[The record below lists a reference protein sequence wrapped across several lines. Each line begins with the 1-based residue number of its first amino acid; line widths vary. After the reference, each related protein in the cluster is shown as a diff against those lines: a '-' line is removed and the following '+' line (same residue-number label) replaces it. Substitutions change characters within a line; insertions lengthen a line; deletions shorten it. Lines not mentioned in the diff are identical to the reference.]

1 MAEDGITE
9 VGKYRILEQIGEG
22 AMGVVYRAL
31 DPVLNRQVAIKV
43 MSDALARDD
52 DLRSRFLREAQA
64 AGSLQHPNVITIYD
78 FGEVGGHL
86 FIAMEFVTGE
96 DLEDMLD
103 RSASLTL
110 VQKID
115 VLVDVLGGLGYAHRR
130 GIIHRDI
137 KPANIRIDEDGR
149 ARIMDFGIARFESSK
164 MTRTGLMV
172 GTPAYMA
179 PEQITG
185 GPITPATDLFSVGSV
200 MYELFT
206 GTKPFEGESLQ
217 SVFYKIVSSS
227 PPDITSISPGLPASL
242 NSIAMRALAKE
253 PAERFSSAV
262 DMANALTEVRA
273 SLDRGSTQ
281 PKRVSLQSAIA
292 SGLSARPT
300 KKIPVYRARPRLTFG
315 SAAAAI
321 ILLAGGVYVF
331 GLRSSANPRVPAE
344 TQSSAGASA
353 QVPVGQ
359 PPTKAS
365 PDVKNPQAAAQNAEP
380 ASQPKS
386 TLKSTPNVLTA
397 EELSL
402 LRSLQASAA
411 NERRRAVEAG
421 ATIDQLRVGDDHTAA
436 AMAATRQGKISDAA
450 THLNQA
456 SAAWASAERDARN
469 AAAAKTRIADATPPK
484 RENPVVPPSTPV
496 TQAAPTPPPLSSQP
510 VSSPA
515 ASPQPVQ
522 TPPATAAPAPKVVAN
537 PSVEIEAV
545 IATYARAIESRDI
558 AEVRRAYPGATQ
570 AQLKGFEE
578 FFKTLRSMRVS
589 FSLSS
594 LDVQGDA
601 ADARLSGAYDYVT
614 NAGKTDRQS
623 VSILASF
630 RRDATGWKLTSV
642 R

>member
-1 MAEDGITE
+1 MAEDGITD

-52 DLRSRFLREAQA
+52 DLRGRFLREAQA

-78 FGEVGGHL
+78 FGEVAGHL
-86 FIAMEFVTGE
+86 FIAMEFVVGE

-103 RSASLTL
+103 RRAPLSLI
-110 VQKID
+110 QKID

-130 GIIHRDI
+130 GIVHRDI
-137 KPANIRIDEDGR
+137 KPANIRIDEEGR
-149 ARIMDFGIARFESSK
+149 ARIMDFGIARLESSK

-185 GPITPATDLFSVGSV
+185 AAISPATDLFSVGSV
-200 MYELFT
+200 MYELLT

-227 PPDITSISPGLPASL
+227 PPDVTTISPGTPASL
-242 NSIAMRALAKE
+242 NTITMRALAKD
-253 PAERFSSAV
+253 PAERFPSAV

-273 SLDRGSTQ
+273 SLDRESTL

-292 SGLSARPT
+292 TGLSSRPT
-300 KKIPVYRARPRLTFG
+300 KKIPVYRARPTLTFG
-315 SAAAAI
+315 TAAAGI
-321 ILLAGGVYVF
+321 IVLAGGAYVF
-331 GLRSSANPRVPAE
+331 RLRSSETPPQSAVV

-353 QVPVGQ
+353 PSSAQQSAPANPEIKS
-359 PPTKAS
+359 PP
-365 PDVKNPQAAAQNAEP
+365 AANEGAAT
-380 ASQPKS
+380 ATQPKS
-386 TLKSTPNVLTA
+386 PARSAPTALTA

-411 NERRRAVEAG
+411 DERRRAVEAG
-421 ATIDQLRVGDDHTAA
+421 ASVDQLRVGDDHTAA
-436 AMAATRQGKISDAA
+436 AMAATRQGKISEAA

-469 AAAAKTRIADATPPK
+469 AAAAKTRVADVAPK
-484 RENPVVPPSTPV
+484 RETPAAAV
-496 TQAAPTPPPLSSQP
+496 TQAPPTPPPVTSQP
-510 VSSPA
+510 VSSAPA
-515 ASPQPVQ
+515 QSAP
-522 TPPATAAPAPKVVAN
+522 TAPATAAPAPKVVAN
-537 PSVEIEAV
+537 PSVEIEAIV
-545 IATYARAIESRDI
+545 ATYARAIESRDV

-570 AQLKGFEE
+570 AQLKGFED
-578 FFKTLRSMRVS
+578 FFKTVRSMRVS
-589 FSLSS
+589 FSIGS

-614 NAGKTDRQS
+614 NAGKTERQP
-623 VSILASF
+623 VNIQASF
-630 RRDATGWKLTSV
+630 RRDGAGWRLTSV